1 MPPDICAFSDN
12 ADIVFKEADPP
23 SMLAREWINHPT
35 PVSRSRA
42 QAGDYRILPD
52 VIQLCCKL
60 SGAFVSTQ
68 PMIEIPFLPNDVID
82 SVMKTFPVSDDFA
95 H

>member
-1 MPPDICAFSDN
+1 
-12 ADIVFKEADPP
+12 
-23 SMLAREWINHPT
+23 MLARKWINDPG
-35 PVSRSRA
+35 PIFRSRA

-52 VIQLCCKL
+52 VIEFCCKL
-60 SGAFVSTQ
+60 SAAFVSTQ

-82 SVMKTFPVSDDFA
+82 SVMKTLPVSDDFA

>member
-1 MPPDICAFSDN
+1 MAPVLSSSS
-12 ADIVFKEADPP
+12 KEADPP
-23 SMLAREWINHPT
+23 SLLARKWINDPG
-35 PVSRSRA
+35 PIFRSRA

-52 VIQLCCKL
+52 VIEFCCKL
-60 SGAFVSTQ
+60 SAAFVSTQ

-82 SVMKTFPVSDDFA
+82 SVMKTLPVSDDFA